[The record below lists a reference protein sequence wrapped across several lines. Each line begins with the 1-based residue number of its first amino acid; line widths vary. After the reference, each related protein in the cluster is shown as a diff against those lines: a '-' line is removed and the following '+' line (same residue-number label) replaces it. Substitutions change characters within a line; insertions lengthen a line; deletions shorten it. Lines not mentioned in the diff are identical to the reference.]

1 MGPTAQFSLPKLFS
15 FFSFWL
21 FLCFCFF
28 LNHSKWSGENS
39 YMCSLKQQQ
48 TSVSHFSCLYC
59 KENIVSVTG
68 SHKSHTRA
76 LRERREVSE
85 KRRPRHVHNLR
96 YFEYPKT
103 SRSFSTR
110 FFCPTE
116 SCSLKLG
123 WWHSVKR
130 DWTQN
135 LAWSWAERSE
145 DKYSPRLRAVW

>member
-1 MGPTAQFSLPKLFS
+1 MGPTAQFSLPKFYFHFSLFGY
-15 FFSFWL
+15 FFVFV
-21 FLCFCFF
+21 FF
-28 LNHSKWSGENS
+28 LNHSKWSGENR

-103 SRSFSTR
+103 SRSFSTTDFSVPLR
-110 FFCPTE
+110 AASEVGMMTFSEEGLDTE
-116 SCSLKLG
+116 SSLELG
-123 WWHSVKR
+123 RKVR
-130 DWTQN
+130 RQI
-135 LAWSWAERSE
+135 
-145 DKYSPRLRAVW
+145 

>member
-1 MGPTAQFSLPKLFS
+1 
-15 FFSFWL
+15 
-21 FLCFCFF
+21 
-28 LNHSKWSGENS
+28 
-39 YMCSLKQQQ
+39 MCSLKQQQ

-103 SRSFSTR
+103 SRSFSTTDFSVPLR
-110 FFCPTE
+110 AASEVGMMTFSEEGLDTE
-116 SCSLKLG
+116 SSLELG
-123 WWHSVKR
+123 RKVRRQIQPKVESDSLEIFHVCYNISFCAEFCKSFFHIFFF
-130 DWTQN
+130 N
-135 LAWSWAERSE
+135 LTKDR
-145 DKYSPRLRAVW
+145 VN